1 MRRIAREDVFKLVFE
16 FTFYDLPNNGTREL
30 LLLDESLDEDDKNY
44 VNETYYGIVKEIE
57 QLNSIISSNLSG
69 YRLERVY
76 RPDYAILLVAAYE
89 LLHKTAPVAVIINE
103 AVALGKKFGTEKS
116 GSFINGVLAKI
127 AKSIE

>member
-16 FTFYDLPNNGTREL
+16 FTFYNVPNDGTKEL
-30 LLLDESLDEDDKNY
+30 LLLDGSLDDDDREY
-44 VNETYYGIVKEIE
+44 IESTYRGVLARVEE
-57 QLNSIISSNLSG
+57 LNSIISAHLSG

-76 RPDYAILLVAAYE
+76 RPDYAVLLVATYE
-89 LLHKTAPVAVIINE
+89 LLQKTAPTPVVINE

-127 AKSIE
+127 AKDVA